1 MRILARLSAALL
13 LLPLLFLAPGEA
25 QAHDTLLSTTPKSG
39 ATTAPVQSVSMVF
52 NEAVLSTGA
61 AVTVDGPDGAVA
73 QGSPSI
79 NAATV
84 SQDLRQPLANGSYKV
99 TWRVLSSDGHPIS
112 GSFSFVVAGAT
123 ASSSSTTSSATAG
136 ATQSDE
142 TLTTPSASSSAPT
155 PPVQQVPTSS
165 TDNNAPLIITA
176 AVLALLLIAG
186 GAFLAR
192 TRLKDDNADLADGT
206 DTPAA
211 TPISSPDADA
221 DGSEIAGSA
230 GPNADDE
237 TVSGQTSHDADRD
250 PDD

>member
-13 LLPLLFLAPGEA
+13 LLPLLFLAPGAA

-123 ASSSSTTSSATAG
+123 ASSSSTTSSAT
-136 ATQSDE
+136 QSDE
-142 TLTTPSASSSAPT
+142 TLTSPSASSSAPT

-165 TDNNAPLIITA
+165 TDNNAPLIIAA

-186 GAFLAR
+186 GAYLAR

-206 DTPAA
+206 HTPAA
-211 TPISSPDADA
+211 TPVSSPDADA

-230 GPNADDE
+230 GPKADDE

>member
-13 LLPLLFLAPGEA
+13 LLPLLFLAPGAA

-123 ASSSSTTSSATAG
+123 ASSSSTTSSAT
-136 ATQSDE
+136 QSDE
-142 TLTTPSASSSAPT
+142 TLTSPSASSSAPT

-165 TDNNAPLIITA
+165 TDNNAPLIIAA

-186 GAFLAR
+186 GAYLAR

-211 TPISSPDADA
+211 TPVLSPDADA

-230 GPNADDE
+230 GPKADDE